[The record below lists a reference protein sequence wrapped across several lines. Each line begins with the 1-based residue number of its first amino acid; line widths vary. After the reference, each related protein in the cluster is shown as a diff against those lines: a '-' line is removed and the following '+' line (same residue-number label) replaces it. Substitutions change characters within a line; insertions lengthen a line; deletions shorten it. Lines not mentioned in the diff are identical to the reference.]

1 MMLPIPTGIN
11 LNTVVY
17 EAIKSYLKGRGNNMK
32 KRIILLTLLLVFAV
46 LMPGCGGKD
55 GKTVDIT
62 QTKQPAANNDQQGQ
76 DKDKGKE
83 TEKEEPSN
91 SDDLSY
97 LTTTYQ
103 DPDNDAV
110 INGPNL
116 ISFYEAASQLWNAGS
131 RYFII
136 VGFYKDYW
144 GDVVDREA
152 IKTVEDIIPNMK
164 RPIILSSHA
173 KSYTDIRD
181 VVVTSQERV
190 TVNGRE
196 ASRFK
201 GYFDCESED
210 GTVKNRYIVGY
221 ALFYKDEPMYLLGTV
236 SSNDQEQEY
245 IDEVTKTVDDMIK
258 TLRDG
263 E

>member
-62 QTKQPAANNDQQGQ
+62 QTKQPSANNNQQEQ

-116 ISFYEAASQLWNAGS
+116 RSFYEAASQLWNADS
-131 RYFII
+131 KYFII

-181 VVVTSQERV
+181 VVVTSQERI

-201 GYFDCESED
+201 GYFDCESDD

>member
-17 EAIKSYLKGRGNNMK
+17 EAIKSYLKGRGKNMK

-46 LMPGCGGKD
+46 LLPGCGGKED
-55 GKTVDIT
+55 KTVDIT

-83 TEKEEPSN
+83 TDKQDPSN
-91 SDDLSY
+91 SDELAY
-97 LTTTYQ
+97 LTNVYQ
-103 DPDNDAV
+103 EPRYRFI

-116 ISFYEAASQLWNAGS
+116 ISFFEGSAQLWNAGS
-131 RYFII
+131 RYFIV
-136 VGFYKDYW
+136 VGVYRKESKT
-144 GDVVDREA
+144 VDREA

-181 VVVTSQERV
+181 VVVTSQERI

-201 GYFDCESED
+201 GYFDCESDD